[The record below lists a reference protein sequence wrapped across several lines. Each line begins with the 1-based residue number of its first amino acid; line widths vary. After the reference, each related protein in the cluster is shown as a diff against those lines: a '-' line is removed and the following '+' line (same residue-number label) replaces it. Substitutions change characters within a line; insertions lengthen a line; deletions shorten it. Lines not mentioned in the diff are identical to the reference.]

1 MCRRDVSL
9 SAGVHG
15 APDSSVISLVDSP
28 ERAVFT
34 GNSEFLIDES
44 SSTVVRPSALA
55 AAQAFLAP
63 RDERSKTEEAAARA
77 GRRTP
82 ARSSREDGY
91 MAIPKSG
98 GTHRDWLAMI
108 AYLVTEL
115 DVSGRAVSDQD
126 LCQLKKWAHNHSA
139 VLCRAAQASSDASA
153 VEDCLPHRGSASQI
167 ARGAKKRAKTSAV
180 VTRVEE
186 DRILSVPVRERR
198 GPRFFYP
205 HGPPTEGDFASA
217 GRRTAVSDYGEAG
230 STA

>member
-1 MCRRDVSL
+1 MSL

-34 GNSEFLIDES
+34 GDSEFLIDES
-44 SSTVVRPSALA
+44 SSTTVRPSALA

-63 RDERSKTEEAAARA
+63 RDERSKTEEAAAHA
-77 GRRTP
+77 GRTP
-82 ARSSREDGY
+82 ARSSRKDGY

-108 AYLVTEL
+108 AYLVMEL

-139 VLCRAAQASSDASA
+139 MLCRAAQASSDASA
-153 VEDCLPHRGSASQI
+153 VEDCPPHRGSASQI

-186 DRILSVPVRERR
+186 DRILRVPVRERR
-198 GPRFFYP
+198 GPRFFDP
-205 HGPPTEGDFASA
+205 HGPPTEGNFASA